1 MLDKKPRAY
10 SYPGDLVN
18 PVLEESL
25 EYVPVGQRLK
35 RKREWQHQSLLDVSR
50 ALKITEKSLKAIEEL
65 DVEKLPAQV
74 YARGFVKLYAEFMGL
89 DAEQTV
95 KDFTTELANLRVSKE
110 QKITPQQLRS
120 FRGPKLIITPRLI
133 AVTAGVLVAIIALS
147 YLFFE
152 VRGFTRAPML
162 TLSSP
167 VDDSRVK
174 ENNVTVK
181 GKTDPTAEVKING
194 EKVFVQSDGSFSET
208 IGIGPGL
215 NKITVSAKS
224 IGGKESAVTREVLVE
239 QNQSTPSVSPS
250 PESSMSP
257 EASTGSVQLRMKT
270 DEAVWLS
277 VAVDSKSAF
286 SGSLDYGTEKTFSGK
301 EISIT
306 AGKGNKVQIK
316 QGNEDWKV
324 LADAP
329 GVVKN
334 ITFKNGQ

>member
-1 MLDKKPRAY
+1 MMSDKKPRAY
-10 SYPGDLVN
+10 SNPGDLVN
-18 PVLEESL
+18 PVPEDSL

-50 ALKITEKSLKAIEEL
+50 ALKIQEKSIKAIEEL

-89 DAEQTV
+89 DADQTV
-95 KDFTTELANLRVSKE
+95 NDFTTELTNVRVHKE
-110 QKITPQQLRS
+110 QKITPHQLRS
-120 FRGPKLIITPRLI
+120 FHGPKLIISPRLI
-133 AVTAGVLVAIIALS
+133 AVTVGVLVAIIALT

-152 VRGFTRAPML
+152 VRGFTRAPAL

-167 VDDSRVK
+167 ADNSKIK

-215 NKITVSAKS
+215 NKISVSAKS
-224 IGGKESAVTREVLVE
+224 IGGKESTVTREVLVE
-239 QNQSTPSVSPS
+239 QNQPTPGPSASPEGSVSPTVS
-250 PESSMSP
+250 
-257 EASTGSVQLRMKT
+257 AGTVQLQIKT
-270 DEAVWLS
+270 DEAVWVS
-277 VAVDSKSAF
+277 VAVDGKSAF
-286 SGSLDYGTEKTFSGK
+286 NGSLDKGTEKTFAGK

-306 AGKGNKVQIK
+306 AGKGNKVQVK
-316 QGNEDWKV
+316 QGSEDWKV
-324 LADAP
+324 LSETP
-329 GVVKN
+329 GVAKN
-334 ITFKNGQ
+334 ITFK